1 MTLRLPRVFALGF
14 LAVMALGVVSVFA
27 GPAGAQTVGDFRDR
41 DRRIAVGT
49 VVVNEGEDID
59 GPIASLDGDSIVRGT
74 GRDGV
79 LVIDGDARI
88 ASSGRIIGDVVVID
102 GDAFISGRVNG
113 DITVWQGRAV
123 IREGATVRGD
133 VRSTDKPT
141 VERGAEVTGEVKEAD
156 LPGTISFLGVRVLG
170 FFWLA
175 VTVSTGV
182 LGLLFVL
189 LMPRAAQKT
198 ARVARES
205 TGKSVGVGLLV
216 MIGLPI
222 VAVIALITIV
232 GIPFGLGLLG
242 ALGLIHAIA
251 YVVGALWLGRFM
263 VKEPKSAIGAF
274 FAGWAILRVIALI
287 PGVGVLGWIV
297 AVVIGGGAIT
307 IALFRSG
314 RGPLEPPPERTVP
327 PAGEVPPA
335 TDETT
340 DAGATSWSA
349 DEKTATDE
357 PAPAT
362 ATTTEPGDTGGG
374 TTTEPMP
381 AAPAKAPAKKAAPAK
396 TTKATKKTT

>member
-1 MTLRLPRVFALGF
+1 MTLRLPRLFALGV
-14 LAVMALGVVSVFA
+14 LAVMSLGIVSVFA
-27 GPAGAQTVGDFRDR
+27 GPAGAQTVGDLRDR

-49 VVVNEGEDID
+49 VVVEEGEDID

-88 ASSGRIIGDVVVID
+88 ASSGRVIGDVVVID

-113 DITVWQGRAV
+113 DITVWEGRAV
-123 IREGATVRGD
+123 VREGATVRGD
-133 VRSTDKPT
+133 VRSTDKPR

-156 LPGTISFLGVRVLG
+156 LPGTLSFFGVRVLG
-170 FFWLA
+170 IFWLA

-189 LMPRAAQKT
+189 VMPRAAQKT
-198 ARVARES
+198 SRVARES
-205 TGKSVGVGLLV
+205 TGKSIGVGLLV
-216 MIGLPI
+216 MIGVPI
-222 VAVIALITIV
+222 VGVIALITIV

-242 ALGLIHAIA
+242 ALGLIHSIA
-251 YVVGALWLGRFM
+251 YVVGALWLGRLM

-274 FAGWAILRVIALI
+274 FAGWGILRVIALI
-287 PGVGVLGWIV
+287 PGVGILGWIV

-307 IALFRSG
+307 IALLRAG
-314 RGPLEPPPERTVP
+314 RGPLEPPPERAAP

-349 DEKTATDE
+349 DETTASDE
-357 PAPAT
+357 SAPAT
-362 ATTTEPGDTGGG
+362 ETADTGSAVPDGG
-374 TTTEPMP
+374 TTEPMP
-381 AAPAKAPAKKAAPAK
+381 AAPAKKATATK
-396 TTKATKKTT
+396 TTRATKKTT

>member
-1 MTLRLPRVFALGF
+1 MTLRLPRLFALGI
-14 LAVMALGVVSVFA
+14 LAVMTLGIVSVFA
-27 GPAGAQTVGDFRDR
+27 GPAGAQTVGDLRDR

-49 VVVNEGEDID
+49 VVVEQGEDID
-59 GPIASLDGDSIVRGT
+59 GPIASLDGDAIVRGT

-88 ASSGRIIGDVVVID
+88 ADSGRIIGDVVVID

-113 DITVWQGRAV
+113 DITVWEGRAIV
-123 IREGATVRGD
+123 REGATVRGD
-133 VRSTDKPT
+133 VRSTDKPR

-156 LPGTISFLGVRVLG
+156 LPGTLSFFGVRVLG
-170 FFWLA
+170 IFWLA

-189 LMPRAAQKT
+189 VMPRAAQKT
-198 ARVARES
+198 SRVARES
-205 TGKSVGVGLLV
+205 TGKSIGIGLLV

-222 VAVIALITIV
+222 IGIIALITIV

-242 ALGLIHAIA
+242 ALGLIHSIA
-251 YVVGALWLGRFM
+251 YVVGALWLGRLM

-274 FAGWAILRVIALI
+274 FAGWGILRVFAII
-287 PGVGVLGWIV
+287 PGIGILGWIV

-307 IALFRSG
+307 IALLRAG
-314 RGPLEPPPERTVP
+314 RGPLEPPPERAAP

-349 DEKTATDE
+349 DETTPSDE

-362 ATTTEPGDTGGG
+362 TDTERAAPDGG
-374 TTTEPMP
+374 TTEPMP
-381 AAPAKAPAKKAAPAK
+381 AAPAKKATATK